1 MSFLFDKPRKGFSLV
16 ELLIT
21 LAIMGILAAATIP
34 PLFQSPSSSQPAK
47 YNTMAKDTALMIVSA
62 YEQYKAT
69 NTTVATTVSVMNLT
83 PYMNYIKVDS
93 TSIIDDYQTNGSRP
107 CNNTGGFCLVLHNG
121 AKLQIPA
128 TDSFGGT
135 NTTNLTHAYFDP
147 DGVYSGTTNGQG
159 KSLELELYY
168 DGALKTWGTARTN
181 SCGSWSCTFNPWPS
195 ADPPWFTGF

>member
-1 MSFLFDKPRKGFSLV
+1 MSFLFNKRYKGFSLV

-21 LAIMGILAAATIP
+21 LAIMGVLAALTIP
-34 PLFQSPSSSQPAK
+34 PLFQMPSTNQASK
-47 YNTMAKDTALMIVSA
+47 YNAMAKDTAFMIISA
-62 YEQYKAT
+62 YEQYKTA
-69 NTTVATTVSVMNLT
+69 NTTVATTVTVTNLT
-83 PYMNYIKVDS
+83 PYMNYLKVDS
-93 TSIIDDYQTNGSRP
+93 TSTIDDYQTNGSRA
-107 CNNTGGFCLVLHNG
+107 CNNAGGFCLVLHNG

-159 KSLELELYY
+159 KTLEMALYY
-168 DGALKTWGTARTN
+168 DGIVKTWGTARAN
-181 SCGSWSCTFNPWPS
+181 SCGSWSCTFSANPS